1 MAFGDVLIPRFVTV
15 LIYLRLF
22 WVFKHSSSKSR
33 SRIRSRNDRKWITQ
47 RKTPACQQKNSQIVF
62 KNTRTISKKPKIKR
76 HKIITST
83 YEREKIHLVDLT
95 SHFRSIKQFTVGSD
109 IFSLLYLPYFR
120 LYVAFIWNNY
130 KFLRHSCLLNK
141 QLNNRFLSSSLGFH
155 VKTLGKK
162 ITQKSAFRRR
172 FCHLFILLVQ
182 IYHSIFV
189 LFSCRTFSPLFFI
202 CSDDVQSLSFVW
214 LFLFLQL

>member
-1 MAFGDVLIPRFVTV
+1 MEYTDIDIVGKETHRQQMAFGDVLIPRFVTV

-76 HKIITST
+76 HQIITST

-109 IFSLLYLPYFR
+109 IF
-120 LYVAFIWNNY
+120 
-130 KFLRHSCLLNK
+130 
-141 QLNNRFLSSSLGFH
+141 
-155 VKTLGKK
+155 
-162 ITQKSAFRRR
+162 
-172 FCHLFILLVQ
+172 
-182 IYHSIFV
+182 
-189 LFSCRTFSPLFFI
+189 LFFI
-202 CSDDVQSLSFVW
+202 CLIFVCMSL
-214 LFLFLQL
+214 LFETITNFFATLVSWINS